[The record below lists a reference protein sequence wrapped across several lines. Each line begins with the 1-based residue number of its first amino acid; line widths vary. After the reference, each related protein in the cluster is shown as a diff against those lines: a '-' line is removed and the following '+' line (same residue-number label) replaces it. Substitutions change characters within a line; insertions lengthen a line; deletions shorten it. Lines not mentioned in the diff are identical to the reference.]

1 MKYSKHS
8 LKQYNK
14 KKLTSD
20 WAYQE
25 VVFVTPQGKYIVR
38 VRKNNHYETISQ
50 HKTEKEAN
58 KVYGDFNS
66 KPKSQQ

>member
-25 VVFVTPQGKYIVR
+25 GVFLTPQGKYIVR
-38 VRKNNHYETISQ
+38 VRRNSHFETISQ
-50 HKTEKEAN
+50 HGTEKEA
-58 KVYGDFNS
+58 KKTYEDFNS
-66 KPKSQQ
+66 KKI